1 MIMEK
6 IKEVKDRFLNTPN
19 LYFIIL
25 DISGYLNKFMI
36 SRGVIIY
43 TLFLISCLDIDEEIN
58 NKKK

>member
-25 DISGYLNKFMI
+25 DISGYLSKFMI
-36 SRGVIIY
+36 SRGAIIY

-58 NKKK
+58 NNKK